1 MRARDA
7 ISEPRTAMPSS
18 HSSGIVVPTPKSGAR
33 HNALHDAEKTSILYF
48 KLKKLENEGT
58 KIKFGPNGF
67 GSAML
72 IKTPN
77 LARSSHPVQP
87 FSRSRRVWYRDA
99 CDEIVAATI
108 MDVLPPSA
116 HHRYDIQ
123 TDAGERIDTNNI
135 RQWSEVPPTV
145 ETWESTQA
153 TKLVTHSVRPDTGR

>member
-1 MRARDA
+1 M
-7 ISEPRTAMPSS
+7 
-18 HSSGIVVPTPKSGAR
+18 
-33 HNALHDAEKTSILYF
+33 TSILYF

-58 KIKFGPNGF
+58 KIKFGSKGF

-116 HHRYDIQ
+116 HRRYDIQ

-153 TKLVTHSVRPDTGR
+153 TKPVTRSVRPDTGR